1 MFAGGGVFVPGG
13 EAGCLR
19 LLGDFH
25 RALGRA
31 SICDM
36 VGAAAQGT
44 RVYIYTFIAFKI
56 KFKIHHWKSDLRL
69 SWPEILCTY
78 VPTFRRS
85 ILNTIG
91 MGHRVVWH
99 LSTKLCGITSE
110 NIVSYSG
117 CCETS
122 GYY

>member
-1 MFAGGGVFVPGG
+1 MFPGGGVFVPGG

-36 VGAAAQGT
+36 VGAAAAGS
-44 RVYIYTFIAFKI
+44 RAYLYTFIAFKI
-56 KFKIHHWKSDLRL
+56 EFKIHQCQRDLRL
-69 SWPEILCTY
+69 SWPEICY
-78 VPTFRRS
+78 VHTRRS
-85 ILNTIG
+85 VLNTNE

-99 LSTKLCGITSE
+99 LSTKLHGITSE
-110 NIVSYSG
+110 NNVSYSG
-117 CCETS
+117 CCDTS
-122 GYY
+122 CSY